1 MKKSTVHTLTFE
13 NGPQLSEE
21 EIKKYNEMV
30 EKSNQLGYKIVAQQ
44 DMDTIG
50 TGKAKESLLT
60 RIDKLEKKSES
71 RRKQVEYWR
80 DKSNSWEEKFFFVQD
95 QMNAENQEIIKK
107 LETIETKYKWANE
120 AHKIMKQS
128 NEELLERC
136 RLAESGELV
145 SKMEVKNKK
154 VEVMLMKSDLEFY
167 QNEFETLKKDH
178 EDLHNDQKYTRI
190 LAWVGWIMF
199 FTTLFVFIFRS

>member
-1 MKKSTVHTLTFE
+1 
-13 NGPQLSEE
+13 
-21 EIKKYNEMV
+21 
-30 EKSNQLGYKIVAQQ
+30 
-44 DMDTIG
+44 MDTIG

-60 RIDKLEKKSES
+60 KIDKLEKKSES

-95 QMNAENQEIIKK
+95 QMVAENQETIKK
-107 LETIETKYKWANE
+107 LDSIETKYKWANE
-120 AHKIMKQS
+120 AHKIMKSS

-145 SKMEVKNKK
+145 SKMEMKNQK
-154 VEVMLMKSDLEFY
+154 VEVMLMKGDLEFY
-167 QNEFETLKKDH
+167 QNEFQTLKKNY
-178 EDLHNDQKYTRI
+178 EELHNDQKYTRI